1 MKYTYYI
8 FNGPLVLDVSTSI
21 VSSHQEYARLSKNIK
36 NLEVEV
42 VTSDKFE
49 RVKKFKTEE
58 GYTMLANTALD
69 DWEVKQFEKYLAN
82 SYNKTM
88 QGELNVNPG
97 KVVEKDHINPTHY
110 KSVAAGKQ
118 YIELMQ
124 DLLEGY
130 SGVEAHLL
138 GQIYKYSMR
147 LGKKDSKEQDATK
160 ISWYAQC
167 LADYYKTGQVKTGW
181 Q

>member
-1 MKYTYYI
+1 M
-8 FNGPLVLDVSTSI
+8 STQATDFYDQMA
-21 VSSHQEYARLSKNIK
+21 SSKWLKSANKWYNQPI
-36 NLEVEV
+36 
-42 VTSDKFE
+42 
-49 RVKKFKTEE
+49 TEE
-58 GYTMLANTALD
+58 EEEAMN
-69 DWEVKQFEKYLAN
+69 EMMNKQEETK
-82 SYNKTM
+82 
-88 QGELNVNPG
+88 
-97 KVVEKDHINPTHY
+97 KDHINPTHY
-110 KSVAAGKQ
+110 KGVAAGKQ

-167 LADYYKTGQVKTGW
+167 LANYYRTGKVETGW
-181 Q
+181 K

>member
-1 MKYTYYI
+1 MKNLFYI
-8 FNGPLVLDVSTSI
+8 YNGPLLLDTSTSA
-21 VSSHQEYARLSKNIK
+21 VSSHLEFARLSKKIK
-36 NLEVEV
+36 DLQVVVVDMITDKTVTKFNHIDGYSEFVEKLLDNWEV
-42 VTSDKFE
+42 V
-49 RVKKFKTEE
+49 
-58 GYTMLANTALD
+58 
-69 DWEVKQFEKYLAN
+69 QFEKYMADSFN
-82 SYNKTM
+82 NM
-88 QGELNVNPG
+88 NVGETKET
-97 KVVEKDHINPTHY
+97 KVVTKDHINPEHY
-110 KSVAAGKQ
+110 KGVAAGKQ

-181 Q
+181 K

>member
-1 MKYTYYI
+1 M
-8 FNGPLVLDVSTSI
+8 STQATDFYDEMA
-21 VSSHQEYARLSKNIK
+21 SSKWLKSANKWYNQPI
-36 NLEVEV
+36 
-42 VTSDKFE
+42 
-49 RVKKFKTEE
+49 TEE
-58 GYTMLANTALD
+58 EEEAMNELIN
-69 DWEVKQFEKYLAN
+69 KQSEN
-82 SYNKTM
+82 
-88 QGELNVNPG
+88 
-97 KVVEKDHINPTHY
+97 KDHINPTHY
-110 KSVAAGKQ
+110 KGVAAGKQ

-167 LADYYKTGQVKTGW
+167 LANYYRTGKVETGW
-181 Q
+181 K

>member
-1 MKYTYYI
+1 M
-8 FNGPLVLDVSTSI
+8 STQATDFYDEMA
-21 VSSHQEYARLSKNIK
+21 SSKWLKSANKWYNQPI
-36 NLEVEV
+36 
-42 VTSDKFE
+42 
-49 RVKKFKTEE
+49 TEE
-58 GYTMLANTALD
+58 EEEAMAELMN
-69 DWEVKQFEKYLAN
+69 KQTETK
-82 SYNKTM
+82 
-88 QGELNVNPG
+88 
-97 KVVEKDHINPTHY
+97 KDHINPTHY
-110 KSVAAGKQ
+110 KGVAAGKQ

-167 LADYYKTGQVKTGW
+167 LANYYRTGKVETGW
-181 Q
+181 K

>member
-1 MKYTYYI
+1 MNKLFYI
-8 FNGPLVLDVSTSI
+8 YNGPLLLDTSTSA
-21 VSSHQEYARLSKNIK
+21 VSSHLEFVQLSKKIK
-36 NLEVEV
+36 ELEVV
-42 VTSDKFE
+42 VVDMVTDKTIT
-49 RVKKFKTEE
+49 KFNDVE
-58 GYTMLANTALD
+58 GYSRFVDAMLD
-69 DWEVKQFEKYLAN
+69 DWEIRQFEKYMEDKME
-82 SYNKTM
+82 SEET
-88 QGELNVNPG
+88 
-97 KVVEKDHINPTHY
+97 KVVKKDHINPEHY
-110 KSVAAGKQ
+110 KGVAAGKQ

-181 Q
+181 K

>member
-1 MKYTYYI
+1 M
-8 FNGPLVLDVSTSI
+8 STQATDFYDEMA
-21 VSSHQEYARLSKNIK
+21 SSKWLKSANKWYNQPI
-36 NLEVEV
+36 
-42 VTSDKFE
+42 
-49 RVKKFKTEE
+49 TEE
-58 GYTMLANTALD
+58 EEEAMNELIN
-69 DWEVKQFEKYLAN
+69 KQSE
-82 SYNKTM
+82 S
-88 QGELNVNPG
+88 
-97 KVVEKDHINPTHY
+97 KDHINPTHY
-110 KSVAAGKQ
+110 KGVAAGKQ

-167 LADYYKTGQVKTGW
+167 LANYYRTGKIETGW
-181 Q
+181 K

>member
-1 MKYTYYI
+1 MAMSTAQTDFYDEITSSKWLKSANLWYNQPIIDDEKEEVMRANLNY
-8 FNGPLVLDVSTSI
+8 PDLDP
-21 VSSHQEYARLSKNIK
+21 EA
-36 NLEVEV
+36 
-42 VTSDKFE
+42 
-49 RVKKFKTEE
+49 EE
-58 GYTMLANTALD
+58 AMIAINTINAIQD
-69 DWEVKQFEKYLAN
+69 RQRDA
-82 SYNKTM
+82 
-88 QGELNVNPG
+88 
-97 KVVEKDHINPTHY
+97 INPDHY

-147 LGKKDSKEQDATK
+147 LGKKDSKQQDATK

-167 LADYYKTGQVKTGW
+167 LANYYRTGKVEAGW
-181 Q
+181 K

>member
-1 MKYTYYI
+1 M
-8 FNGPLVLDVSTSI
+8 STPQTDFYDKMASSKWLKSANKWYNQPIIEEEEEAMRSI
-21 VSSHQEYARLSKNIK
+21 EY
-36 NLEVEV
+36 
-42 VTSDKFE
+42 
-49 RVKKFKTEE
+49 
-58 GYTMLANTALD
+58 
-69 DWEVKQFEKYLAN
+69 
-82 SYNKTM
+82 
-88 QGELNVNPG
+88 LNDLT
-97 KVVEKDHINPTHY
+97 KDQINPTHY
-110 KSVAAGKQ
+110 KGVAAGKQ
-118 YIELMQ
+118 YIELMK

>member
-1 MKYTYYI
+1 M
-8 FNGPLVLDVSTSI
+8 STQATDFYDQMA
-21 VSSHQEYARLSKNIK
+21 SSKWLKSANKWYNQPI
-36 NLEVEV
+36 
-42 VTSDKFE
+42 
-49 RVKKFKTEE
+49 TEE
-58 GYTMLANTALD
+58 EEEAMN
-69 DWEVKQFEKYLAN
+69 EMMSKQQETK
-82 SYNKTM
+82 
-88 QGELNVNPG
+88 
-97 KVVEKDHINPTHY
+97 KDHINPTHY
-110 KSVAAGKQ
+110 KGVAAGKQ

-167 LADYYKTGQVKTGW
+167 LANYYRTGKVETGW
-181 Q
+181 K